1 MCVMTLFWRMWTEYV
16 ENVDEDHLS
25 IPELA
30 DYAKSFGISKL
41 RKTYT
46 VPFLGVLWWN

>member
-1 MCVMTLFWRMWTEYV
+1 VSEVGPIYVGGRTEYV

-41 RKTYT
+41 GKTYA
-46 VPFLGVLWWN
+46 